1 MTVEEAKRRIREL
14 TDQINDHNYRY
25 YVLADTVITDFE
37 FDQLM
42 EELQQLESE
51 FPELTGKDTPTRR
64 VGGEITKEF
73 RQVVHTYPMLSLS
86 NTYSEEEI
94 TDFDKR
100 LRKLTSGAIEYV
112 CELKYD
118 GVAIGLRYE
127 EGRLLLAATRGDGI
141 QGDDVTTNIRT
152 VRSIPL
158 QLRGDYPPA
167 FEIRGEVYLPL
178 DGFEK
183 LNQEREEIGD
193 PLFAN
198 PRNAAAGS
206 LKMQDSALV
215 ARRPLDCFLYHVLGE
230 QLPFDNHYDN
240 LMKAREWGLRISP
253 YVAKCQTVEEI
264 FDFINYWNVERYK
277 LPFDIDGVVIKVNS
291 LAQQEETGF
300 TAKSPRWAIAYKFKA
315 EKVATRLLSI
325 DFQVGRTGAVT
336 PVANLKPVLLAGTIV
351 KRASLHNAD
360 IIKKLD
366 VRIGDTV
373 FVEKGGEIIP
383 KIVGVDL
390 PQRPPEAAPVEF
402 MTYCPECRTALVRKE
417 GEAIHYCPNEE
428 GCPPQIKGRLEHF
441 ISRRAMNIESLG
453 EGKIGI
459 LYENGLVRDVADLY
473 ALKYEDLYGL
483 EKIYAA
489 GEDKK
494 EKKIS
499 FREKTVNNILE
510 SINASRKVIFS
521 RVLFALGIRYV
532 GETVAKRLAQHYKS
546 IDRLMEAD
554 YMELILVDEIG
565 EKIAESIQAFFRNP
579 KNTRLIERL
588 KEAGIQ
594 LKAGQEEVELVS
606 TKLEN
611 KAVVVSGVFT
621 RFSREEIKR
630 LIEVN
635 GGRNVSGVSSK
646 TDLIV
651 AGANMGPKKLELART
666 LGIKMITERE
676 FIQILGIKDDK

>member
-14 TDQINDHNYRY
+14 TDQINDHNYHY
-25 YVLADTVITDFE
+25 YVLADPVITDFE

-51 FPELTGKDTPTRR
+51 FPELTDKDTPTRR

-73 RQVVHTYPMLSLS
+73 RQVVHSYPMLSLS

-167 FEIRGEVYLPL
+167 FEIRGEVFLPL

-206 LKMQDSALV
+206 LKMQDSSLV

-264 FDFINYWNVERYK
+264 FDFINYWNSERYK

-402 MTYCPECRTALVRKE
+402 MTCCPECRTALVRKE

-594 LKAGQEEVELVS
+594 LKAGREEVELVS

-666 LGIKMITERE
+666 LGIKMITEEE